1 MQISPHLIASSSF
14 VRRTLRRLSAS
25 AVLVASCAL
34 ALSAAPASAAG
45 CDYVVAPSGS
55 DQAAGTADAP
65 FATVQHLV
73 DQLSAGQTGCVRAG
87 TYNEDVTFS
96 HGGSAGSPIT
106 LTSYPG
112 DAHAT
117 IIGRMWVPSGS
128 DYVTVSDF
136 NLDGVNSED
145 LPSPTVDD
153 TGASFLNN
161 DITNHHTAIC
171 FDLGDDTGQ
180 YGTAHDTLIQDN
192 RIHHCGVMPAKNH
205 DHGIYVEEAVD
216 TQILG
221 NVIYDNADRGVQ
233 LYPDSQ
239 GTVIKGNVIDSNGEG
254 VIFSGDFG
262 RASSNNTV
270 ENNIIT
276 NSNVRNNV
284 ESWYP
289 SGNPAG
295 HANIVTN
302 NCIEGGVR
310 GSADGGVDTS
320 GGGFTATGNLNA
332 NPDYANPSAGDYAV
346 SASSPCAAVLAGS
359 PVPPPSST
367 PPPTSTP
374 PPAKKTGGSPPPKKK
389 TGGAAGKQHHHTL
402 TGPTVHVLG
411 RLTLIARVS
420 PRDRR
425 LLVHGHLAPALLN
438 HTREIVVLT
447 RIGHHWRVAGVRWLS
462 QRTTFNLSLRLGHTS
477 VHGGIQVRA
486 RVVRSTVMRTIMARV
501 A

>member
-1 MQISPHLIASSSF
+1 MQITPHLTDSPSV
-14 VRRTLRRLSAS
+14 VRRALRRLSAS
-25 AVLVASCAL
+25 AVLVATCVLS
-34 ALSAAPASAAG
+34 LSAAPASAAG
-45 CDYVVAPSGS
+45 CDYVVAPGGS
-55 DQAAGTADAP
+55 DQAAGTAGAP
-65 FATVQHLV
+65 FATVKHLV
-73 DQLSAGQTGCVRAG
+73 NQLSAGQTGCVRAG

-106 LTSYPG
+106 LTTYPG

-117 IIGRMWVPSGS
+117 IAGRMWLHSGS
-128 DYVTVSDF
+128 DYITVSDF
-136 NLDGVNSED
+136 NLDGVNSEN
-145 LPSPTVDD
+145 LPSPTVHD
-153 TGASFLNN
+153 TGASFIGN
-161 DITNHHTAIC
+161 DVTNHHTAIC
-171 FDLGDDTGQ
+171 FDLGDDNGQ
-180 YGTAHDTLIQDN
+180 WGTAHDTLIQDN

-205 DHGIYVEEAVD
+205 DHGIYVEEAID

-239 GTVIKGNVIDSNGEG
+239 GTLIKGNVIDSNGEG

-295 HANIVTN
+295 HGNVVSN

-310 GSADGGVDTS
+310 ASQDGGVDTS
-320 GGGFTATGNLNA
+320 GGGFSAVNNVDA
-332 NPDYANPSAGDYAV
+332 NPGYANPSAGDYAV
-346 SASSPCAAVLAGS
+346 SPSSPCAAVLAGA
-359 PVPPPSST
+359 PVPPPTTT
-367 PPPTSTP
+367 PPPTTK
-374 PPAKKTGGSPPPKKK
+374 KKTGGSTPPTKKS
-389 TGGAAGKQHHHTL
+389 GGSTIKQHRHEL
-402 TGPTVHVLG
+402 PARSARVLG
-411 RLTLIARVS
+411 RLTLVAQVS
-420 PRDRR
+420 PRERR
-425 LLVHGHLAPALLN
+425 LLVHGRLARTMLA

-447 RIGHHWRVAGVRWLS
+447 RFGHHWRVVGVRWLS
-462 QRTTFNLSLRLGHTS
+462 QRTTFNLNLHLRNASLRGR
-477 VHGGIQVRA
+477 IQVRA
-486 RVVRSTVMRTIMARV
+486 RVVRSTVMRTILARV